1 MRPRRVRFTIRSLM
15 IAVLVVAILLSMPI
29 RDAILLILCTMVL
42 AIMFFCAYRLAI
54 TTNGWQR
61 PIRAPAVKYGWNG
74 QRRAGCGRDEA
85 RVE

>member
-1 MRPRRVRFTIRSLM
+1 MRPRRVRFTIRGLM

-29 RDAILLILCTMVL
+29 RDAILLILCTTVL

-61 PIRAPAVKYGWNG
+61 PIRAPVVKYSWNG
-74 QRRAGCGRDEA
+74 QTRAGCGCDAA